1 MDDVQKRTWAEIDL
15 SRLEHNYRALRALA
29 GPKCKFLGVAKANA
43 YGHGA
48 VPVARKLEKL
58 GCDYLAVACL
68 DEAVELREA
77 GVGTPILILGPTAPE
92 YTGELLDRDL
102 TQTVGD
108 AETGLAF
115 ARGAEARGGT
125 LKVHLK
131 VDTGMSRLGFLCNE
145 ASMDASVADIARIC
159 ALPGLRAEGIFT
171 HFSDADGSEEYT
183 MCQFT
188 RFLDTL
194 DKLAARGVRFEI
206 RHCAASAAVLHYPC
220 THLDMVRPG
229 VALYGHYPDPSCQGL
244 DGPGL
249 LPVMA
254 FKTRVA
260 AVRSLPANTPVS
272 YGCTGHMGAE
282 GGRVAVL
289 PVGYADGLHRVLSN
303 KGSAWL
309 DGKARPILGR
319 VCMDMCMVA
328 LDDDA
333 QVEPGDEAE
342 IFGPHLPAEDQ
353 AELAG
358 TIQYELL
365 CAVSP
370 RVPRVYV

>member
-77 GVGTPILILGPTAPE
+77 GVRTPILILGPTAPE

-102 TQTVGD
+102 TQTVGGV
-108 AETGLAF
+108 ETGLAF

-159 ALPGLRAEGIFT
+159 ALSGLRAEGIFT

-206 RHCAASAAVLHYPC
+206 HH
-220 THLDMVRPG
+220 
-229 VALYGHYPDPSCQGL
+229 
-244 DGPGL
+244 
-249 LPVMA
+249 
-254 FKTRVA
+254 
-260 AVRSLPANTPVS
+260 
-272 YGCTGHMGAE
+272 
-282 GGRVAVL
+282 
-289 PVGYADGLHRVLSN
+289 
-303 KGSAWL
+303 
-309 DGKARPILGR
+309 
-319 VCMDMCMVA
+319 
-328 LDDDA
+328 
-333 QVEPGDEAE
+333 
-342 IFGPHLPAEDQ
+342 
-353 AELAG
+353 
-358 TIQYELL
+358 
-365 CAVSP
+365 
-370 RVPRVYV
+370 